1 MFPAPED
8 FQDLKDPKEKKVLKK
23 IIPFGIQLI
32 EKLMLF
38 FDILLRR
45 RRERER
51 AVLYNENS

>member
-1 MFPAPED
+1 MSPAPED

-45 RRERER
+45 RRERE
-51 AVLYNENS
+51 SGFIQ